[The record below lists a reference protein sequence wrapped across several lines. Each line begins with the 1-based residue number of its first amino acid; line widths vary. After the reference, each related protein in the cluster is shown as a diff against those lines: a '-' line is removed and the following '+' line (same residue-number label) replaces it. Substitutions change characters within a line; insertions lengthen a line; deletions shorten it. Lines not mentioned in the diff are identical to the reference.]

1 MRGFKITVSG
11 IITVSLDV
19 TISNVFVFLEV

>member
-1 MRGFKITVSG
+1 MQGFKITVSG
-11 IITVSLDV
+11 LIRVSLDV